1 MQCPDNGVYSF
12 MFGTNKAAIANV
24 FKNPDTWLEVSVN
37 GTTVTP
43 RQRLVSVPYSIR
55 SGEADLPFIGR
66 GTNTVVTRFEEIDA
80 TRPPI
85 GAVVA
90 WLKDSPSS
98 YRLFCTHETNISRA
112 CGGR

>member
-1 MQCPDNGVYSF
+1 MRISGCNALITGS
-12 MFGTNKAAIANV
+12 IANV

-66 GTNTVVTRFEEIDA
+66 GTNTVVTRFEEID
-80 TRPPI
+80 TKPD
-85 GAVVA
+85 AVRWDFSKA
-90 WLKDSPSS
+90 SPVLVSVVLHS
-98 YRLFCTHETNISRA
+98 
-112 CGGR
+112 